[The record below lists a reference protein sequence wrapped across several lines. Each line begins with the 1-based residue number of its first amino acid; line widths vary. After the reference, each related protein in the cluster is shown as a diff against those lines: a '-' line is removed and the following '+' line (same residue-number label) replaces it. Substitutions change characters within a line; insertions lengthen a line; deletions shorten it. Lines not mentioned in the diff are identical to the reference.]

1 MAQAQQSSKRSEA
14 IKLATLLIIGLIIGT
29 AIGFLLAPRPTTP
42 AAQQTITVPI
52 GALLPLT
59 GDLSSFG
66 KRNQHALELA
76 VEDINAFAEQV
87 GSPFRFRLLVED
99 TGTNP
104 EQARAKIQALAAQG
118 VQAVIGPMASSEV
131 SQVKQF
137 ADANKIVVISQS
149 STAPS
154 LAVAGD
160 YVFRVVPSDVYQ
172 GRALARL
179 VFSSGFR
186 GAAVIYRNDAW
197 GKGLFEAFAA
207 RFRELGGSVEAVA
220 FDPNAQDVSGEVARL
235 AEAASK
241 LGPST
246 AVVLISFEDDGIKV
260 IQAAAQNP
268 TLSKLKWFGT
278 DGTARA
284 SKMAQ
289 QIGAQLVSLG
299 GLTSTVF
306 QPGVNPLQSSFISKF
321 RSRFGEDPDAYS
333 MNSYD
338 AAWLVALS
346 VMAAGQYSGEAI
358 AKALPTVAQHYYG
371 VTGNTALDQ
380 TGDRSAGDYAAWKVV
395 KTDTGYTWVLAATYS
410 SATDSWTPIASGG

>member
-1 MAQAQQSSKRSEA
+1 MAQAPQSSKKSEA

-29 AIGFLLAPRPTTP
+29 AIGFLIAPRPTAP

-87 GSPFRFRLLVED
+87 GSPFRFKLLVED

-160 YVFRVVPSDVYQ
+160 YVFRVVPNDVYQ

-186 GAAVIYRNDAW
+186 GAAVIYKNDAW

-246 AVVLISFEDDGIKV
+246 AVVLISFEDDGIRV
-260 IQAAAQNP
+260 IQAAA
-268 TLSKLKWFGT
+268 
-278 DGTARA
+278 
-284 SKMAQ
+284 
-289 QIGAQLVSLG
+289 
-299 GLTSTVF
+299 
-306 QPGVNPLQSSFISKF
+306 
-321 RSRFGEDPDAYS
+321 
-333 MNSYD
+333 
-338 AAWLVALS
+338 
-346 VMAAGQYSGEAI
+346 
-358 AKALPTVAQHYYG
+358 
-371 VTGNTALDQ
+371 
-380 TGDRSAGDYAAWKVV
+380 
-395 KTDTGYTWVLAATYS
+395 
-410 SATDSWTPIASGG
+410 